1 MCKIFKFLAFLI
13 LMPAALLGAAGV
25 CQAASIPA
33 GFEVWDS
40 RTTDDILKSWTIKFN
55 KPAEQTTVNGTNIF
69 VTDADNRPLATILS
83 VSGDGAS
90 VTVRPASPY
99 TVGNEYRLYVTK
111 GVCARGAGGQKGAP
125 LSKQLALPFTIAF
138 QGGYIQS
145 VSSVYHTLLT
155 SITVITSKDV
165 HSVSIDD
172 TDMQYLGGN
181 KFKLG
186 IPGLAPGA
194 TVVIRAYDGSGE
206 QLLVQDYII
215 K

>member
-1 MCKIFKFLAFLI
+1 MCRIIKILAFLI
-13 LMPAALLGAAGV
+13 LIPAALLGAASV
-25 CQAASIPA
+25 CPAAPIPA
-33 GFEVWDS
+33 GFDVWDT

-55 KPAEQTTVNGTNIF
+55 KPAASTTVNDTSIF
-69 VTDADNRPLATILS
+69 ITDADNRPLATILS

-125 LSKQLALPFTIAF
+125 LSKPLALPFTVTF

-155 SITVITSKDV
+155 TITVTASKAV
-165 HSVSIDD
+165 HTVSIDGA
-172 TDMQYLGGN
+172 DMQYLGDN
-181 KFKLG
+181 KFRLG
-186 IPGLAPGA
+186 VPGLAPGA
-194 TVVIRAYDGSGE
+194 TVSIKAYDGSGS
-206 QLLVQDYII
+206 LLVVQDYTV